1 MSASD
6 IDAEAKPPRSQ
17 SRFPGA
23 VATLAIVTVLVW
35 VAALFIPAG
44 RYLTDIDGSPIPG
57 TYQRVPSPLDA
68 GQMLQQLVL
77 APINGIYG
85 LRNPD
90 TEVVDTETVGRMFG
104 QIGVIVFI
112 MSIGAFISV
121 SFATRALEVAVA
133 SLAHRLRDQGWL
145 LIAAVMLLFSLL
157 GSTMGFSVETLGF

>member
-44 RYLTDIDGSPIPG
+44 RYLTDVDGSPIPG
-57 TYQRVPSPLDA
+57 TYERMPSPLDA

-77 APINGIYG
+77 APVNGIYG

-90 TEVVDTETVGRMFG
+90 TETRRHRDRRPHVRPDRRHRLHHVHRRLHLGELRHARAGGGGGRRWPTG
-104 QIGVIVFI
+104 C
-112 MSIGAFISV
+112 
-121 SFATRALEVAVA
+121 ATRA
-133 SLAHRLRDQGWL
+133 GC
-145 LIAAVMLLFSLL
+145 
-157 GSTMGFSVETLGF
+157 